1 MLALVLLVG
10 LNLEVSV
17 ASPLSTPTILPFPVS
32 LKFIV
37 LLAFGSIFPLA
48 SVTSTDIY
56 DKSYPSASIVFSSAV
71 ALSLDA
77 SPEVV
82 TLFLPC
88 VPITSCPLESYAL
101 ALKVPSLYGTV
112 QVK

>member
-17 ASPLSTPTILPFPVS
+17 ASPLSTPTILPFPLR

-56 DKSYPSASIVFSSAV
+56 DKSYPSASIVDFSAV
-71 ALSLDA
+71 ALSLDGV
-77 SPEVV
+77 PDVV

-88 VPITSCPLESYAL
+88 VFVISFPFSSYAL
-101 ALKVPSLYGTV
+101 ALKVPLSYLTF